1 MHVVIIID
9 LTQIKEKK
17 GRRCMN
23 LIIIFNYLA
32 LPIIVDALYKITCK
46 HLY

>member
-1 MHVVIIID
+1 MHVVTIVN
-9 LTQIKEKK
+9 LTQIEEKK
-17 GRRCMN
+17 GRCMN

-32 LPIIVDALYKITCK
+32 LPIIVDALYKIAYK